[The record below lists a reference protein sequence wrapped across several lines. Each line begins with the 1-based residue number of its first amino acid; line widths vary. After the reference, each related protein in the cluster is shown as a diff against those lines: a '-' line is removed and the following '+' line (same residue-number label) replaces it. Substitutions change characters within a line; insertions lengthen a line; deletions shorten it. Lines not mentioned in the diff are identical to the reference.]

1 MERQL
6 IFEGE
11 YFQIEADSDYQH
23 HFTEQYPFEPLESK
37 IIFEEENTL
46 LDSSDQIVDEIKTK
60 TNIALTPMNDIM
72 FIAKNCFDWNSVSE
86 SELRRKIKKTKMI

>member
-1 MERQL
+1 M
-6 IFEGE
+6 
-11 YFQIEADSDYQH
+11 
-23 HFTEQYPFEPLESK
+23 ESK